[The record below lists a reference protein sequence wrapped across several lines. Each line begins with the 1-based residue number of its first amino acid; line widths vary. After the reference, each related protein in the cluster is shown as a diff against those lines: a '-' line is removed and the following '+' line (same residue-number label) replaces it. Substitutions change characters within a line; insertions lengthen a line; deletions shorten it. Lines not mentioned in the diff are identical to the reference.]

1 MKHRLHV
8 LIVGSL
14 FTLSG
19 TVFASGGPPSGLRLP
34 DAEYDNAVAEIK
46 LGHYEVAVPALESVL
61 ERRPDDADAQNW
73 LGYSLRKLK
82 RYDVAE
88 KHYLEALKIDPK
100 HIGAHEYLGELY
112 VETKRIELAKQQLS
126 ALEKLCPNGCEE
138 REDLERAIEKGI
150 ATYK

>member
-1 MKHRLHV
+1 MKHGWNV

-19 TVFASGGPPSGLRLP
+19 VVFASGGPPSGLRLP

-46 LGHYEVAVPALESVL
+46 LGHYEVAISSLEAVID
-61 ERRPDDADAQNW
+61 RRPDDADAHNW

-88 KHYLEALKIDPK
+88 KHYLEALKLDPK

-112 VETKRIELAKQQLS
+112 VETKRLDLAKQQLS

-138 REDLERAIEKGI
+138 REDLERAIEKGT
-150 ATYK
+150 ASYQ